1 MENVYSLIF
10 FTERNI
16 QEIATELQIQGEKG
30 VGAVGMPSLESFR
43 KFAEYGIHAYCI
55 IFPCGSHQ

>member
-10 FTERNI
+10 LLK
-16 QEIATELQIQGEKG
+16 EIFKKFATELQIQGEKG

-43 KFAEYGIHAYCI
+43 KFAEYGMHIV
-55 IFPCGSHQ
+55 